1 VSEGPVDPDEW
12 ADTVDVRDLL
22 RDLNEDDDPDDDD
35 SGDDGYDDPGA
46 GDGV

>member
-1 VSEGPVDPDEW
+1 VPVSEGPVDPDEW

-22 RDLNEDDDPDDDD
+22 RDLDEDDDPD
-35 SGDDGYDDPGA
+35 DDGYDDPGA

>member
-1 VSEGPVDPDEW
+1 MSDTPLDPDEW

-22 RDLNEDDDPDDDD
+22 RDLHEDDDPD
-35 SGDDGYDDPGA
+35 DDGYDDPGA

>member
-22 RDLNEDDDPDDDD
+22 RDLDEDDDPD
-35 SGDDGYDDPGA
+35 DDGYDDPGA